1 MIKNQQMQPKSSIL
15 NVTNRSNVEELI
27 MHLCSKIAISNNLNE
42 IYQEDFIN
50 RSYSNMIKL
59 FCSIT
64 YRPVND
70 SFEITQ
76 KIKNKC

>member
-1 MIKNQQMQPKSSIL
+1 MIKNQKAQQKFSIM
-15 NVTNRSNVEELI
+15 NATRRSNEEELI
-27 MHLCSKIAISNNLNE
+27 MHLCSKIANFNNLNE
-42 IYQEDFIN
+42 IYREDFIN
-50 RSYSNMIKL
+50 KSYSNMIKL

-70 SFEITQ
+70 SFEIAQ